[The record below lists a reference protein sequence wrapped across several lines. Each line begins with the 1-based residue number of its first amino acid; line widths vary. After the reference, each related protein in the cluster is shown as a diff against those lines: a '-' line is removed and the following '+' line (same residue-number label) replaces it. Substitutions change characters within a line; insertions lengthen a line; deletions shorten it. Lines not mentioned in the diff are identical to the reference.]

1 MQVKISLRYHARP
14 GEQLVLRMGNR
25 SFAMDPAADGLWEK
39 ALDARDC
46 AATYDFAVVA
56 DGRVLRSEWRP
67 RPLMLPEG
75 GDLEIRDRWLDSPD
89 DAVFWSSAFRDV
101 IFARPARTEQPPRRG
116 SLSFR
121 VAAADIRPDEAL
133 ALAGSSAA
141 LGAWQVFHP
150 MDDGAFPWWTLHLD
164 PQEGFEYKF
173 VIIDRLT
180 RAPRAWEE
188 GPNRVFSGNPPEGRQ
203 LMLADFAPRFPERP
217 WRGAGVAV
225 PVFSLRTEDSFGV
238 GEFHDLKKL
247 VDWAVA
253 TGQNVIQL
261 LPVNDTTMSGTWQ
274 DSYPYNAIS
283 SFALHPQFIH
293 LPDAGVRVDKAYRSL
308 QEELEAL
315 PQIDYE
321 RVNREKLRLLRAV
334 YADQGKAVLAS
345 REYAAFVE
353 ENASWLLPYAA
364 FCVLRDAHGSAD
376 WTKWPDFPACEPEQL
391 ERYIDAHREAVDFYG
406 WLQYLLD
413 VQLRDAVDYAHRHG
427 VLLKGDLP
435 IGVSRTS
442 ADAWTA
448 PALFKLDSQA
458 GAPPDAFSAD
468 GQNWGFPTYDW
479 DRMAEDGY
487 AWWKQRLRKMSA
499 YFDAFRIDHIL
510 GFFRIWE
517 IPIPYKSG
525 LMGHF
530 SPALP
535 YPAEELQ
542 ALGFALPEPCGADA
556 TDVLFV
562 EDPRRKGHYHP
573 RISAQLTP
581 AFARLD
587 EAQKQAFNALY
598 EDFFY
603 HRHNAFWKESA
614 MKKLPPLLA
623 STDMLACGEDLG
635 MIPSCVPETM
645 AELRILSLEIQRM
658 PKDPREHFGHP
669 AAYPYRCVCTTGTHD
684 TSTLRAWWEED
695 RAETARYYREE
706 LHGAGD
712 APYFC
717 EPWLCET
724 IIAQH
729 LASPAML
736 CILPLQDW
744 LAIDGDLRYGGDP
757 ADERINV
764 PANPRHYWRYRM
776 HCTLE
781 SLLAADTLNRRLTEL
796 IRSAGRNR

>member
-1 MQVKISLRYHARP
+1 MKVKISLHYQTRW
-14 GEQLVLRMGNR
+14 GERLVLRMGKR
-25 SFAMDPAADGLWEK
+25 SFDMEPVGDGRWEK
-39 ALDARDC
+39 LLNARDC

-56 DGRVLRSEWRP
+56 DGRILRSEWRP
-67 RPLMLPEG
+67 HTLVLPESG
-75 GDLEIRDRWLDSPD
+75 ELEIRERWLDRPA
-89 DAVFWSSAFRDV
+89 DAAFWSSAFKDV
-101 IFARPARTEQPPRRG
+101 IFARPARAERVPQRG
-116 SLSFR
+116 RVCFR
-121 VAAADIRPDEAL
+121 VPAATVRPDEAL

-141 LGAWQVFHP
+141 LGAWQVFHL
-150 MDDGAFPWWTLHLD
+150 MDDGDFPWWTLHLD
-164 PQEGFEYKF
+164 VQEAFAYKF
-173 VIIDRLT
+173 VIVDRKT
-180 RAPRAWEE
+180 REPRVWEE
-188 GPNRVFSGNPPEGRQ
+188 GPDRFFDALPPKGRQ
-203 LMLADFAPRFPERP
+203 LTLADLAPRFPERP

-225 PVFSLRTEDSFGV
+225 PVFSLRTEDSFGI

-261 LPVNDTTMSGTWQ
+261 LPINDTTMSGSWQ
-274 DSYPYNAIS
+274 DSYPYNANS

-293 LPDAGVRVDKAYRSL
+293 LPAAGVRVDKAYRAL
-308 QEELEAL
+308 KEELEAL
-315 PQIDYE
+315 PQVDYE
-321 RVNREKLRLLRAV
+321 RVNQEKLRLLRALF
-334 YADQGKAVLAS
+334 ARKGAAAIAS
-345 REYAAFVE
+345 AEYRDFVA
-353 ENASWLLPYAA
+353 ENAYWLLPYAA
-364 FCVLRDAHGSAD
+364 FCVLRDEHGSAE
-376 WTKWPDFPACEPEQL
+376 WSQWPGFSTYAPRKVA
-391 ERYIDAHREAVDFYG
+391 RYIEAHREAVDFYC
-406 WLQYLLD
+406 WVQYLLD
-413 VQLRDAVDYAHRHG
+413 AQLREAVAYAHRRG
-427 VLLKGDLP
+427 VVLKGDLP

-448 PALFKLDSQA
+448 PALFNLDSQA

-468 GQNWGFPTYDW
+468 GQNWGFPTYNW
-479 DRMAEDGY
+479 DKMAEDAY
-487 AWWKQRLRKMSA
+487 DWWKQRLRKMSC

-517 IPIPYKSG
+517 IPVRYRSG

-535 YPAEELQ
+535 YPAEELR
-542 ALGFALPEPCGADA
+542 ARGFALPEPAGADE
-556 TDVLFV
+556 TDVLFI
-562 EDPRRKGHYHP
+562 EDPRRKDHYHP

-587 EAQKQAFNALY
+587 ETRKQAFNALY

-614 MKKLPPLLA
+614 MRKLPELLR

-645 AELRILSLEIQRM
+645 AELDILSLEIQRM
-658 PKDPREHFGHP
+658 PKDPRERYAHP

-695 RAETARYYREE
+695 RDGNAYYYHEM
-706 LHGAGD
+706 LHLGGE
-712 APYFC
+712 APHFC
-717 EPWLCET
+717 EPWLCEA

-729 LASPAML
+729 MASPAML

-744 LAIDGDLRYGGDP
+744 LSVDGTVRYGGDP

-776 HCTLE
+776 HGTIE
-781 SLLAADTLNRRLTEL
+781 SLLTNEELSCHLRALARR
-796 IRSAGRNR
+796 